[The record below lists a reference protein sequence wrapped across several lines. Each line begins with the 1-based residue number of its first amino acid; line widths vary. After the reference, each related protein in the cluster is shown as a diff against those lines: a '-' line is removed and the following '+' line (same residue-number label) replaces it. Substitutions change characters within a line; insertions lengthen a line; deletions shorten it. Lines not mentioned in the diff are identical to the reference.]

1 MPAPVYVSAIAHT
14 LGTKVA
20 IADLDEPVLRAH
32 LGSLHEQGLRH
43 CRVSTQPPAA
53 LAAAAARETLRRAGD
68 PAVGAVVYC
77 TDTRPEL
84 GHSSDLWDFLQRVDR
99 PESHGVVVGGSGC
112 GNLGPGLTTA
122 GGLVRAEDAA
132 VLLVTT
138 DRVTH
143 GSRYLANG
151 ETVLSDGAAAC
162 LVGPRPVGPS
172 FAVRGLASSV
182 RAGLEA
188 TARMSVAKV
197 SARAIGATARK
208 AAAPRPVAD
217 VGVLV
222 TGNYGHTPR
231 AFLAMSA
238 GIAPDRVHCPD
249 LAEVGHC
256 FSSDVLIGLA
266 GLLADD
272 AVAPGEPVMLLTA
285 SPRSWSVAVVT
296 REDGPGSG
304 S

>member
-20 IADLDEPVLRAH
+20 LTELDEPVVRERLD
-32 LGSLHEQGLRH
+32 SLHEQGLRH
-43 CRVSTQPPAA
+43 CRVSTEPPAA
-53 LAAAAARETLRRAGD
+53 LAAASARATLRRAGD
-68 PAVGAVVYC
+68 PAIDAVVYC

-84 GHSSDLWDFLQRVDR
+84 GHSSDLWDFLQRVER
-99 PESHGVVVGGSGC
+99 PTSHGVVVGGSGC

-122 GGLVRAEDAA
+122 GGLVRAEDAT

-138 DRVTH
+138 DRVTD
-143 GSRYLANG
+143 GTRYLANG
-151 ETVLSDGAAAC
+151 ETVLSDGSATC

-182 RAGLEA
+182 RADLEA
-188 TARMSVAKV
+188 TGRMSVARV

-208 AAAPRPVAD
+208 AAAPGSVPDRGPF
-217 VGVLV
+217 L

-238 GIAPDRVHCPD
+238 GIAPERVHCAG
-249 LAEVGHC
+249 LADVGHC
-256 FSSDVLIGLA
+256 FSADVLIGLA
-266 GLLADD
+266 ALLEDD
-272 AVAPGEPVMLLTA
+272 GVAPGEPVVLLTA
-285 SPRSWSVAVVT
+285 SPRSWSVAVVE
-296 REDGPGSG
+296 RVDGH
-304 S
+304 